1 MWKTCITDSDFV
13 YGFINHVKLNQIIKL
28 QKLIS
33 SIVQLQLYEL
43 SGEMWVDTAELLLDA
58 GICS

>member
-1 MWKTCITDSDFV
+1 MWKTCITDSGFV
-13 YGFINHVKLNQIIKL
+13 YGFINHVRLNQIIKL

-43 SGEMWVDTAELLLDA
+43 SGEMWVDTAELLLGA
-58 GICS
+58 GICL